1 MSPVR
6 LGSGRAPT
14 TGRFRRYAH
23 SHPARN
29 CPSRCPPPSRSA
41 CTSDHQAHSVP
52 HHVQLIPRGYTSDL
66 KATPRPTN
74 RQPIGNP
81 KPPSCDPQA
90 RYKPPESPGKAWS
103 SMRRRARMSGLTGRH
118 VEQLGVCRAALA
130 LRCPRLAQ
138 LGFGSLNHGHSTTAS
153 RKPCSMSFQ
162 GRSGVS
168 EPPTYQ
174 WKPLRTRVLD
184 AQAVSESP
192 PPEARVHTNRE
203 LPAPS
208 TTGLATVLR

>member
-6 LGSGRAPT
+6 PGSGRAPT

-66 KATPRPTN
+66 KATPTPID

-81 KPPSCDPQA
+81 PQS
-90 RYKPPESPGKAWS
+90 PEKAWFKV
-103 SMRRRARMSGLTGRH
+103 RRWARRSGRKSGRRSGLAGRH
-118 VEQLGVCRAALA
+118 FGQLGVCRVPVALW
-130 LRCPRLAQ
+130 CPRLAQ
-138 LGFGSLNHGHSTTAS
+138 LGFGSLNDGHSTTAS
-153 RKPCSMSFQ
+153 RKPFRMSFQ
-162 GRSGVS
+162 WPAVVS
-168 EPPTYQ
+168 VLRVYQ
-174 WKPLRTRVLD
+174 WKPLRTRSFGVQSSLGL
-184 AQAVSESP
+184 P
-192 PPEARVHTNRE
+192 LREAMPHRE
-203 LPAPS
+203 
-208 TTGLATVLR
+208 

>member
-118 VEQLGVCRAALA
+118 FEQLGVCRAALA

-153 RKPCSMSFQ
+153 RKPFRMSFQ
-162 GRSGVS
+162 GPAVVS
-168 EPPTYQ
+168 VLRVYQ
-174 WKPLRTRVLD
+174 WKPLRTRTFGVL
-184 AQAVSESP
+184 SSLGSP
-192 PPEARVHTNRE
+192 SREAMPHRE
-203 LPAPS
+203 
-208 TTGLATVLR
+208 